1 MTQFVSS
8 GFFALRTPLL
18 PFDELL
24 LWNEGLEAPASL
36 DNPTLEH
43 ALLRDRTRLRVRLLE
58 AVSRPGIREALFI
71 ASPHLEDAVD
81 VWVQQPDTDHGR
93 GIERALVRYFVRMAG
108 RATPFGLCA
117 GSCAGTVGD
126 ETRLALAKQS
136 KRARHTRLGMDY
148 LFALTQ
154 ALQRDP
160 VLREALK
167 YCPNSTL
174 HNAAGRVRYV
184 ESRLKENECSYH
196 LVATRETEQLSAVL
210 KCAAKG
216 AGFKSLVQ
224 ALEGEITRDEANAY
238 IAELITNGILVP
250 DNVLSV
256 TGREPVYSLMDTL
269 REHPATAGIAE
280 KLDEICLRL
289 SEMDV
294 EDQPVAPARYRELAD
309 ELKSLPATVK
319 LEQLFQV
326 DMIPKASHA
335 TLGAKVATEIMRAVR
350 LLHGIAKP
358 RNEEITSF
366 RNAFLQRFEGR
377 EVMLLEALDEESG
390 VPFGTAHEATARLA
404 GFPVSPIDETVP
416 WGVRERLLLRK
427 LSDALESSS
436 HEIELTT
443 ADFEKMATNPPPLP
457 DAFSVAAAIAAASE
471 AAISA
476 GDYRLLIDGVMGP
489 SGARLL
495 GRFCYAD
502 AELRQHV
509 ERHLRAEE
517 ELQPD
522 AIFAEIVYLPEG
534 HFGNVVCRPSLRAY
548 EIPYLGSAG
557 VSLPKQIATADLMLS
572 VVDGRFLLRS
582 ACLGRE
588 IVPRTTAAY
597 NPRISSLGVYQFLC
611 ALQGQRVASNL
622 SWDWGA
628 LRDAPFLPRITTGR
642 LVLCRAQWHLAKADI
657 KQLVEKD
664 DVSLY
669 KAIQSWRAEKRL
681 PRWIALFEED
691 NLLPIDLD
699 NILSIETLAHLIRN
713 REEARVI
720 EMFPAP
726 DELCVRGPE
735 GRFCHELVI
744 PFIRTSP
751 ARKPDSPWG
760 HAETVGPLHPA
771 QFSSS
776 GAIPRFFPP
785 GSEWLYAKLYTGTAT
800 ADDVLREIVAP
811 LVREIIGAKAADRW
825 FFIRY
830 ADPETHLR
838 LRFHGDPKK
847 LHSDVLPLLQHTFA
861 KSLQAGT
868 IWRVQFDTYERE
880 VERYGGSQ
888 GVILGER
895 IWHADSDAVMSI
907 VSLLEPGD
915 AGLDERW
922 LLAFAGID
930 SMLTGFGFDAH
941 AKSTLPRQVPEIL
954 QVKKK
959 WRDELSEKFRKDRA
973 SLESLLRLPIA
984 ADHELAPGLE
994 ILRERDQRLAPVMTE
1009 LKALASAGQLAVP
1022 LSAFAMICAH
1032 MFANRLLRSAQEE
1045 QEPVIY
1051 DFLSRIYLSEV
1062 ARVRAD

>member
-18 PFDELL
+18 SFDELL
-24 LWNEGLEAPASL
+24 AWNEGLEAPASL
-36 DNPTLEH
+36 NNPTLEQ
-43 ALLRDRTRLRVRLLE
+43 ALMRDRTRLRVRLLE
-58 AVSRPGIREALFI
+58 VVSRGEIREALFI
-71 ASPHLEDAVD
+71 ASPHLEEAID
-81 VWVQQPDTDHGR
+81 VWVHDPDTDHGR
-93 GIERALVRYFVRMAG
+93 GIERALVRYFIRIAG

-117 GSCAGTVGD
+117 GSCVGTIGN
-126 ETRLALAKQS
+126 ETRLALAEQS

-148 LFALTQ
+148 LFVLTQ

-160 VLREALK
+160 VLKQALR
-167 YCPNSTL
+167 YRPNSTL
-174 HNAAGRVRYV
+174 HHAAGRVHYV
-184 ESRLKENECSYH
+184 ESRLQENERSYH

-210 KCAAKG
+210 KCVAKG
-216 AGFKSLVQ
+216 AEFKSLVQ
-224 ALEGEITRDEANAY
+224 ALEGEMTGDEARDY

-256 TGREPVYSLMDTL
+256 TGREPVYSLLDTL
-269 REHPATAGIAE
+269 REHPATASLAK

-289 SEMDV
+289 AEMDG

-309 ELKSLPATVK
+309 ELKPLPATVK

-326 DMIPKASHA
+326 DMIPKVSCA
-335 TLGAKVATEIMRAVR
+335 TLGAKVATEILRAVH

-358 RNEEITSF
+358 RNEELISF
-366 RNAFLQRFEGR
+366 RKAFLQRFEGR
-377 EVMLLEALDEESG
+377 EVMLLDALDEESG
-390 VPFGTAHEATARLA
+390 VPFGAANEATARFA
-404 GFPVSPIDETVP
+404 GFPVSPVDETVP
-416 WGVRERLLLRK
+416 WGIRDTLLLRK
-427 LSDALESSS
+427 LSDALESGS

-443 ADFEKMATNPPPLP
+443 ADFEKMATSPPPLP
-457 DAFSVAAAIAAASE
+457 DAFSVTATIAASSE

-557 VSLPKQIATADLMLS
+557 VPLPAQIAPADLMLS

-582 ACLGRE
+582 ARLGRE
-588 IVPRTTAAY
+588 IIPRITAAY

-611 ALQGQRVASNL
+611 ALQGQRVASYL
-622 SWDWGA
+622 SWNWGA
-628 LRDAPFLPRITTGR
+628 LRDAPFLPRVTAGR
-642 LVLCRAQWHLAKADI
+642 LVLCRAQWHLTKPEI
-657 KQLVEKD
+657 KRLTEKRD
-664 DVSLY
+664 ASLY
-669 KAIQSWRAEKRL
+669 REIQSWRAGKRL

-699 NILSIETLAHLIRN
+699 NILIVETFVHLIRN

-720 EMFPAP
+720 EMFPTP
-726 DELCVRGPE
+726 TELCVRGPG

-751 ARKPDSPWG
+751 ARKAASPWG
-760 HAETVGPLHPA
+760 HAETVAPLHPA
-771 QFSSS
+771 QLSSS
-776 GAIPRFFPP
+776 KDVTRFFPP
-785 GSEWLYAKLYTGTAT
+785 GSEWLYAKVYTGTST
-800 ADDVLREIVAP
+800 ADHVLCEIVAP

-847 LHSDVLPLLQHTFA
+847 LHSDVLPLLQDAFA

-880 VERYGGSQ
+880 MERYGGSQ
-888 GVILGER
+888 GVVLGER

-930 SMLTGFGFDAH
+930 TLLTGFGFDAH
-941 AKSTLPRQVPEIL
+941 AKSTLSRQVPEIL

-959 WRDELSEKFRKDRA
+959 WREELSEKFRKERVT
-973 SLESLLRLPIA
+973 LESLLRLPIA
-984 ADHELAPGLE
+984 AEHELVPGLE
-994 ILRERDQRLAPVMTE
+994 ILRERDQRLAPVLTE
-1009 LKALASAGQLAVP
+1009 LKALASGGQLAVP

-1051 DFLSRIYLSEV
+1051 DFLSRIYRSEA
-1062 ARVRAD
+1062 ARGRAD